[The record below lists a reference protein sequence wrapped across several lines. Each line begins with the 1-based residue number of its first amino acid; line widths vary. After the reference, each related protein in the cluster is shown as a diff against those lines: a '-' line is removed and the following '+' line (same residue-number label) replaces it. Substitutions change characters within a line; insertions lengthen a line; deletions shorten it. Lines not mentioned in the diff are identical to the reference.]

1 MFMCLFLFSIKVL
14 KKCCTRKRLSFL
26 DSPNFFEILFAKSFL
41 VSDNYYVPVPVPV
54 PVPVLV
60 LVLVPVPVP
69 VPGSSSIPPTS
80 LTLTVIS

>member
-14 KKCCTRKRLSFL
+14 KKLCTRKRLSFF

-69 VPGSSSIPPTS
+69 GSSSIPPTS